1 MKEQDKIELLSV
13 LKQRFKDRAIYNVD
27 LLFDY
32 LAEKLID
39 KELEIPSTAS
49 EEESPF

>member
-1 MKEQDKIELLSV
+1 MTEAEKTELLCV
-13 LKQRFKDRAIYNVD
+13 LKERFKDRAIYNID

-39 KELEIPSTAS
+39 KELEIPSTAN